1 MLLLLL
7 CITKN
12 SVNISTLDSM
22 QQQQQQQQQ
31 NLLSELEQTGMAKVN
46 ELRVSKNKTEEQV
59 VQGLQD
65 IINDGNAEFY
75 AAYGRNMTYSEMR
88 STYG

>member
-1 MLLLLL
+1 
-7 CITKN
+7 
-12 SVNISTLDSM
+12 M

-31 NLLSELEQTGMAKVN
+31 QERKLLSDLEKTGMAKVI
-46 ELRVSKNKTEEQV
+46 ELRNSKNKTEEQIV
-59 VQGLQD
+59 ESLHD
-65 IINDGNAEFY
+65 IINDGNAEFC

>member
-1 MLLLLL
+1 
-7 CITKN
+7 
-12 SVNISTLDSM
+12 M
-22 QQQQQQQQQ
+22 QQQQQQQERK
-31 NLLSELEQTGMAKVN
+31 LLSDLEKTGMAKVI
-46 ELRVSKNKTEEQV
+46 ELCNSKNKTEEQIV
-59 VQGLQD
+59 ESLHD

>member
-1 MLLLLL
+1 MQEQE
-7 CITKN
+7 
-12 SVNISTLDSM
+12 
-22 QQQQQQQQQ
+22 QQQQEQAV
-31 NLLSELEQTGMAKVN
+31 LSALSELEKTGMAKVI
-46 ELRVSKNKTEEQV
+46 ELRDSKNKTEEQV
-59 VQGLQD
+59 VQGLHD

>member
-1 MLLLLL
+1 MLLL
-7 CITKN
+7 CISKN

-22 QQQQQQQQQ
+22 QQQQQQQQEQ
-31 NLLSELEQTGMAKVN
+31 NLLSVLEKTGMEKVI
-46 ELRVSKNKTEEQV
+46 ELRDSKNKTEEQV
-59 VQGLQD
+59 VQSLHD

-75 AAYGRNMTYSEMR
+75 AANGRNMTYSEMR